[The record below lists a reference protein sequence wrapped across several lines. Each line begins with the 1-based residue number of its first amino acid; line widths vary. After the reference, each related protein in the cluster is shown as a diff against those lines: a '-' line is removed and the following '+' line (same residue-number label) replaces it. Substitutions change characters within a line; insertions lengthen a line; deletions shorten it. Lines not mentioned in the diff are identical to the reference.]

1 MRNKTM
7 SNHLLSHTETS
18 EPKKSQGLHSHSLTS
33 KIRYTDAVKELLQK
47 YNAFWLLDE
56 IIFFQSFEEL
66 SSEPVQI
73 WKVEGFPSR
82 SGRLLC
88 EGEDGFRFLNKILF
102 STDFP
107 LSCCTFLLKKDVLHL
122 EEES

>member
-1 MRNKTM
+1 MTNF
-7 SNHLLSHTETS
+7 LLPQTDLNREPPKSGRLYSHTI
-18 EPKKSQGLHSHSLTS
+18 TS
-33 KIRYTDAVKELLQK
+33 KIRYTEAVKELLETHK
-47 YNAFWLLDE
+47 AFRILDE
-56 IIFFQSFEEL
+56 IIFFQSFEEI

-73 WKVEGFPSR
+73 WKVEVFPSR

-102 STDFP
+102 SMDFP
-107 LSCCTFLLKKDVLHL
+107 LPHCIFLLKNDVIHL